1 MQRRDFIKLAGST
14 ALFPIAPSVFGKQV
28 NHSKWNSY
36 RLTYQINLPTK
47 GKRALLWLPL
57 PDTADDT
64 NYQFT
69 QGSVWSGSAKK
80 AKFHTIPKTTFPVFH
95 AEWRGN
101 GPRKVTVSSIVKTRN
116 RSVNLQNFSE
126 KKNRIIPAGIK
137 RFLQPTR
144 HAPLNG
150 IVRMTA
156 SSITKA
162 ANARTPL
169 EKARAI
175 YNWVVDN
182 AHRDQATRGCGRGDI
197 KFMLEKNN
205 LGGKSADLNT
215 LFVGLARA
223 SGIPARNQYG
233 IRIDESVT
241 HKCLGKFGN
250 LSNAQHCRAEF
261 YLVGLGWVPVDPAD
275 VHQLLL
281 DEGLKHDHPKVVA
294 LRKKLFG
301 AWEMNWVTFNHGD
314 DITLA
319 NNSVA
324 GKLPFFMYPHAEIS
338 GQEQDSLSP
347 AEFSYKIISAKLVG
361 TGVKL

>member
-1 MQRRDFIKLAGST
+1 MQRRDFIKLAGGA
-14 ALFPIAPSVFGKQV
+14 ALIPITPSVFGEQI
-28 NHSKWNSY
+28 NHSRWNSY

-57 PDTADDT
+57 PDTTDT
-64 NYQFT
+64 HYQFT
-69 QGSVWSGSAKK
+69 QGSVWNGSAKK
-80 AKFHTIPKTTFPVFH
+80 AKFHTIPKTNFPVFH

-101 GPRKVTVSSIVKTRN
+101 GTRKVTVSSIVKTRN
-116 RSVNLQNFSE
+116 RSVNLQNFFE
-126 KKNRIIPAGIK
+126 KKNRIIPSNIK
-137 RFLQPTR
+137 RFLLPTR

-156 SSITKA
+156 SSIAKA
-162 ANARTPL
+162 ANANTPL
-169 EKARAI
+169 EKAYAI

-182 AHRDQATRGCGRGDI
+182 AHRDQTARGCGRGDI
-197 KFMLEKNN
+197 KYMLERNN

-233 IRIDESVT
+233 IRIDESIT
-241 HKCLGKFGN
+241 HKCLGKFGD

-261 YLVGLGWVPVDPAD
+261 YLAGLGWVPVDPAD
-275 VHQLLL
+275 VHQLIL
-281 DEGLKHDHPKVVA
+281 DEGLTHDHPKVIA
-294 LRKKLFG
+294 LREKLFG

-319 NNSVA
+319 SNSVS

-338 GQEQDSLSP
+338 GQEQDSLSSV
-347 AEFSYKIISAKLVG
+347 EFSYKIISAKLVG
-361 TGVKL
+361 TRIKI

>member
-1 MQRRDFIKLAGST
+1 MQRRDFIKLAGGAT
-14 ALFPIAPSVFGKQV
+14 LIPIAPSVFGGQI

-57 PDTADDT
+57 PDTTDT
-64 NYQFT
+64 YYQFT
-69 QGSVWSGSAKK
+69 QGSVWNGNAKK
-80 AKFHTIPKTTFPVFH
+80 AKFHNIPKTNFPVFH
-95 AEWRGN
+95 AEWRGS

-116 RSVNLQNFSE
+116 RSVNLQNFFE
-126 KKNRIIPAGIK
+126 KKNRIIPSSIK
-137 RFLQPTR
+137 RFLLPTR

-162 ANARTPL
+162 ANANTPL
-169 EKARAI
+169 EKAYAI

-182 AHRDQATRGCGRGDI
+182 AHRDQTARGCGRGDI
-197 KFMLEKNN
+197 KYMLERNN

-261 YLVGLGWVPVDPAD
+261 YLAGLGWVPVDPAD

-281 DEGLKHDHPKVVA
+281 DEGLTHDHPKVIA
-294 LRKKLFG
+294 LREKLFG

-319 NNSVA
+319 NNSVS

-338 GQEQDSLSP
+338 GQEQDSLSS

-361 TGVKL
+361 THIKL

>member
-1 MQRRDFIKLAGST
+1 MQRREFIKLAGST
-14 ALFPIAPSVFGKQV
+14 ALFPIAPSVLSHQD
-28 NHSKWNSY
+28 NHSKWKSY

-57 PDTADDT
+57 PDTTDT
-64 NYQFT
+64 AYQFT
-69 QGSVWSGSAKK
+69 QGSVWSGSTKK
-80 AKFHTIPKTTFPVFH
+80 AKFHTIPKTNFPVFH
-95 AEWRGN
+95 AEWRGS
-101 GPRKVTVSSIVKTRN
+101 GPRNVTVSSIVKTRN
-116 RSVNLQNFSE
+116 RSVNLQNYSG
-126 KKNRIIPAGIK
+126 KNNHKIPAYIK
-137 RFLQPTR
+137 HFLRSTK

-156 SSITKA
+156 SSITKT
-162 ANARTPL
+162 ANARTPM

-175 YNWVVDN
+175 YDWVVDN
-182 AHRDQATRGCGRGDI
+182 AYRDQAARGCGRGDI
-197 KFMLEKNN
+197 KYMLEKNK

-233 IRIDESVT
+233 IRVDESMT

-261 YLVGLGWVPVDPAD
+261 YLAGLGWVPVDPAD
-275 VHQLLL
+275 VHKLIM
-281 DEGLKHDHPKVVA
+281 DEGLTHDNPKVVA
-294 LRKKLFG
+294 LRKNLFG
-301 AWEMNWVTFNHGD
+301 SWEMNWVTFNHGD
-314 DITLA
+314 DIKLA
-319 NNSVA
+319 SNSIA

-361 TGVKL
+361 TGAKL

>member
-1 MQRRDFIKLAGST
+1 MQRRDFIKLAGGA
-14 ALFPIAPSVFGKQV
+14 ALIPITPSVFGEQI
-28 NHSKWNSY
+28 NHSRWNSY

-57 PDTADDT
+57 PDTTDT
-64 NYQFT
+64 HYQFT
-69 QGSVWSGSAKK
+69 QGSVWNGSAKK
-80 AKFHTIPKTTFPVFH
+80 AKFHTIPKTNFPVFH

-101 GPRKVTVSSIVKTRN
+101 GTRKVTVSSIVKTRN
-116 RSVNLQNFSE
+116 RSVNLQNFFE
-126 KKNRIIPAGIK
+126 KKNRIIPSNIK
-137 RFLQPTR
+137 RFLLPTR

-156 SSITKA
+156 SSIAKA
-162 ANARTPL
+162 ANANTPL
-169 EKARAI
+169 EKSYAI

-182 AHRDQATRGCGRGDI
+182 AHRDQTARGCGRGDI
-197 KFMLEKNN
+197 KYMLERNN

-233 IRIDESVT
+233 IRIDESIT
-241 HKCLGKFGN
+241 HKCLGKFGD

-261 YLVGLGWVPVDPAD
+261 YLAGLGWVPVDPAD
-275 VHQLLL
+275 VHQLIL
-281 DEGLKHDHPKVVA
+281 DEGLTHDHPKVIA
-294 LRKKLFG
+294 LREKLFG

-319 NNSVA
+319 NNSVS
-324 GKLPFFMYPHAEIS
+324 GRLPFFMYPHAEIS
-338 GQEQDSLSP
+338 GQEQDSLSSV
-347 AEFSYKIISAKLVG
+347 EFSYKIISAKLVG
-361 TGVKL
+361 TRIKL

>member
-1 MQRRDFIKLAGST
+1 MQRRDFIKLAGSA
-14 ALFPIAPSVFGKQV
+14 ALIPIVPSAFGEQV
-28 NHSKWNSY
+28 NSSKCNSY

-57 PDTADDT
+57 PDTADT
-64 NYQFT
+64 HYQVT
-69 QGSVWSGSAKK
+69 QGSVWSGTAKK
-80 AKFHTIPKTTFPVFH
+80 AKFHTIPKTNFPVFH
-95 AEWRGN
+95 AEWRGS

-126 KKNRIIPAGIK
+126 KKNRIIPSSIK
-137 RFLQPTR
+137 RFLLPTR
-144 HAPLNG
+144 HAPLSG

-162 ANARTPL
+162 ANANTPL
-169 EKARAI
+169 EKAHAI

-182 AHRDQATRGCGRGDI
+182 AHRDQTTRGCGRGDI
-197 KFMLEKNN
+197 KSMLEKNN

-261 YLVGLGWVPVDPAD
+261 YLADLGWVPVDPAD

-281 DEGLKHDHPKVVA
+281 DEGLTHDHPKVIA
-294 LRKKLFG
+294 LREKLFG
-301 AWEMNWVTFNHGD
+301 AWEMNWVAFNHGD

-319 NNSVA
+319 NNSVS

-338 GQEQDSLSP
+338 GQEQDSLSSV
-347 AEFSYKIISAKLVG
+347 EFSYKIISAKLIG
-361 TGVKL
+361 TRAKR